1 MPRSLRGPGRGR
13 NDSVLTE
20 SSTAGDAETYAD
32 PMLITLTSEDLTKV
46 HFQASPLWETVT
58 SLRAL
63 QAGTPLHRP
72 WITEAR
78 QRISA
83 SADPLAREH
92 LRVLTTLVQPKGFI
106 ADSLTPTPTRTDTFA
121 EALDAVAEVPAELW
135 ARDFDSLEKCQ
146 LAGYMRATLTELRA
160 DLAGSVPRIVAALRW
175 YWTTALEPYWPRLR
189 SVLLADI
196 DSRLDDL
203 SRYGIQE
210 VFKTLHPSVR
220 PTPTGLEIMRGCEAT
235 DRPTPGS
242 GLILVPN
249 AFVWP
254 NTLVLNIA
262 PFVPTITYAP
272 RGVGRLWEATR
283 ETRESPV
290 SRLLGRTRAQILA
303 QLDVPMTTTQL
314 ACALDLAAG
323 TVNAHL
329 KVLAESG
336 LTEPVRAGREV
347 FYQRGRVGEEL
358 LARA

>member
-1 MPRSLRGPGRGR
+1 
-13 NDSVLTE
+13 
-20 SSTAGDAETYAD
+20 
-32 PMLITLTSEDLTKV
+32 MLIRLTSEDLTRV
-46 HFQASPLWETVT
+46 RFEASPIWETVT

-63 QAGTPLHRP
+63 QQGTALHKP
-72 WITEAR
+72 WIDEAKKR
-78 QRISA
+78 L
-83 SADPLAREH
+83 ADSPDPKAREH
-92 LRVLTTLVQPKGFI
+92 LRLLTTLVQAKGPI
-106 ADSLTPTPTRTDTFA
+106 PDALTPTPDRQDTLADALAAFA
-121 EALDAVAEVPAELW
+121 DIPAELW
-135 ARDFDSLEKCQ
+135 LRDVKYLERGKLPDYSARI
-146 LAGYMRATLTELRA
+146 LAEFRE
-160 DLAGSVPRIVAALRW
+160 DVPRGVARVTAALEW
-175 YWTTALEPYWPRLR
+175 YWGTAVEPYWPRLR

-196 DSRLDDL
+196 DSRLEEL
-203 SRYGIQE
+203 ARHGIQE

-220 PTPTGLEIMRGCEAT
+220 PTPDGLEITRGCDVT
-235 DRPTPGS
+235 DLPTPGR

-254 NTLVLNIA
+254 NTLVLNTA

-272 RGVGRLWEATR
+272 RGVGRLWEKVR
-283 ETRESPV
+283 ETNESPI

-323 TVNAHL
+323 TVSSHL

-336 LTEPVRAGREV
+336 LTEPLRSGREV

>member
-1 MPRSLRGPGRGR
+1 MF
-13 NDSVLTE
+13 
-20 SSTAGDAETYAD
+20 
-32 PMLITLTSEDLTKV
+32 ITLTHEDLTRV
-46 HFQASPLWETVT
+46 RFEASPLWETVT

-72 WITEAR
+72 WVTEAR
-78 QRISA
+78 RRITA
-83 SADPLAREH
+83 SGDALAREH
-92 LRVLTTLVQPKGFI
+92 LRLLTTLVQPQGFI
-106 ADSLTPTPTRTDTFA
+106 ADSLTPTPERGDSFA
-121 EALDAVAEVPAELW
+121 DALDAVAAVPGELW
-135 ARDFDSLEKCQ
+135 LRDLGYLERRKPTGTI
-146 LAGYMRATLTELRA
+146 LATLEELRA
-160 DLAGSVPRIVAALRW
+160 DIDAAVPRIVAALRW
-175 YWTTALEPYWPRLR
+175 YWATAVEPYWPRLR

-196 DSRLDDL
+196 DSRLEEL
-203 SRYGIQE
+203 SHYGIQE

-220 PTPTGLEIMRGCEAT
+220 PTETGLEITRGCEAT
-235 DRPTPGS
+235 DLPEPGR

-283 ETRESPV
+283 ETRESPI

>member
-1 MPRSLRGPGRGR
+1 MF
-13 NDSVLTE
+13 
-20 SSTAGDAETYAD
+20 
-32 PMLITLTSEDLTKV
+32 ITLTSEDLTRV
-46 HFQASPLWETVT
+46 RFEASPLWEMVT

-78 QRISA
+78 RRIAA
-83 SADPLAREH
+83 SEDPLAREH
-92 LRVLTTLVQPKGFI
+92 LRILTTLVQPQGFI
-106 ADSLTPTPTRTDTFA
+106 ADSLTPTPDRAETFS
-121 EALDAVAEVPAELW
+121 EALGAVADVPAELW
-135 ARDFDSLEKCQ
+135 LRDLDCLEDRKPT
-146 LAGYMRATLTELRA
+146 GYMRGTLDELRA
-160 DLAGSVPRIVAALRW
+160 DIDAAVPRIVAALRW
-175 YWTTALEPYWPRLR
+175 YWGTAVEPYWPKLR

-203 SRYGIQE
+203 AHHGIQE

-220 PTPTGLEIMRGCEAT
+220 PTPTGLEITRGCEAT
-235 DRPTPGS
+235 DLPTPGS

-254 NTLVLNIA
+254 STLVLNIA

-272 RGVGRLWEATR
+272 RGVGRRWETTR

-303 QLDVPMTTTQL
+303 QLDVPMTTTQI

-323 TVNAHL
+323 TVNSHL

-336 LTEPVRAGREV
+336 LAEALRAGREV

-358 LARA
+358 LTRA

>member
-1 MPRSLRGPGRGR
+1 MF
-13 NDSVLTE
+13 
-20 SSTAGDAETYAD
+20 
-32 PMLITLTSEDLTKV
+32 ITLTSEDLTKV
-46 HFQASPLWETVT
+46 HFETSPLWETVT

-72 WITEAR
+72 WIAEAR
-78 QRISA
+78 QRITA
-83 SADPLAREH
+83 SDDPLAREH
-92 LRVLTTLVQPKGFI
+92 LRVLTTLVQPQGFI
-106 ADSLTPTPTRTDTFA
+106 ADSLTPTPSHADTFA
-121 EALDAVAEVPAELW
+121 EALDAVAGVPAELW
-135 ARDFDSLEKCQ
+135 LRDLDCLEGRKPT
-146 LAGYMRATLTELRA
+146 GYVRATLDELRA
-160 DLAGSVPRIVAALRW
+160 DVDAAVPRIIAALRW
-175 YWTTALEPYWPRLR
+175 YWHTAVEPYWPKLR

-196 DSRLDDL
+196 DSRLEEL

-220 PTPTGLEIMRGCEAT
+220 PTPTGLEITRGCEAT
-235 DRPTPGS
+235 DLPAPGS

-254 NTLVLNIA
+254 STLVLNIA

-272 RGVGRLWEATR
+272 RGVGRLWETTR

-336 LTEPVRAGREV
+336 LAEALRAGREV

>member
-1 MPRSLRGPGRGR
+1 MF
-13 NDSVLTE
+13 
-20 SSTAGDAETYAD
+20 
-32 PMLITLTSEDLTKV
+32 ITLTHEDLTRV
-46 HFQASPLWETVT
+46 RFEASPLWETVT

-72 WITEAR
+72 WVTEAR
-78 QRISA
+78 RRITA
-83 SADPLAREH
+83 SGDPLAREH
-92 LRVLTTLVQPKGFI
+92 LRLLTTLVQPQGFI
-106 ADSLTPTPTRTDTFA
+106 ADSLTPTPERGDSFA
-121 EALDAVAEVPAELW
+121 DALNAVAAVPGELW
-135 ARDFDSLEKCQ
+135 LRDLGYLERRKPTGTI
-146 LAGYMRATLTELRA
+146 LATLEELRA
-160 DLAGSVPRIVAALRW
+160 DIDAAVPRIVAALRW
-175 YWTTALEPYWPRLR
+175 YWATAVEPYWPRLR

-196 DSRLDDL
+196 DSRLDEL
-203 SRYGIQE
+203 SHYGIQE

-220 PTPTGLEIMRGCEAT
+220 PTETGLEITRGCEAT
-235 DRPTPGS
+235 DLPEPGS

-283 ETRESPV
+283 ETRESPI